1 MNEYSFIGF
10 NVTDTSCNL
19 QLPINSVTDLRF
31 FVPTS
36 YLGLNFTSID
46 IVDLANNV
54 IRACAYD
61 NTTGWIRLKT
71 TSIADLTCFKFAFN
85 YQSGLSFGIYYSNI
99 FRYIANVSET
109 TLVKYLC
116 YEQQFGF
123 AYNISNSYN
132 QVRLPI
138 KIKSPQFPQEDKVYV
153 DGNGVRRLLS
163 SKIDKEYELETEYIP
178 EDWHEKMIV
187 ALSHD
192 EVYFDTIRL
201 QKSAAYEINYEEED
215 ELPCGVTLN
224 KASAKM
230 TKNTTIRNN
239 NC

>member
-1 MNEYSFIGF
+1 
-10 NVTDTSCNL
+10 
-19 QLPINSVTDLRF
+19 
-31 FVPTS
+31 
-36 YLGLNFTSID
+36 
-46 IVDLANNV
+46 
-54 IRACAYD
+54 
-61 NTTGWIRLKT
+61 
-71 TSIADLTCFKFAFN
+71 
-85 YQSGLSFGIYYSNI
+85 
-99 FRYIANVSET
+99 
-109 TLVKYLC
+109 
-116 YEQQFGF
+116 
-123 AYNISNSYN
+123 
-132 QVRLPI
+132 LPI

-192 EVYFDTIRL
+192 EVYFDTVRL

-215 ELPCGVTLN
+215 ELPCGITLN